1 MFCNELSVD
10 WDSKNISKLT
20 KIVLDVLR
28 LDIAGFTLKNDSD
41 LFELGLESIGVVE
54 LLSDLER
61 EMNILV
67 DVEDVTGELFSKF
80 ENLIEFVKRKSIDA

>member
-41 LFELGLESIGVVE
+41 LFECYC
-54 LLSDLER
+54 
-61 EMNILV
+61 N
-67 DVEDVTGELFSKF
+67 LFHRS
-80 ENLIEFVKRKSIDA
+80 EAIDQNPVFSAMP